1 MNLSKPAVI
10 GNRRQGC
17 KRRDNLTPRVAGFAG
32 YRHSAGQLTAVRM
45 RRCPAC
51 RRRLGMSFIF
61 EMKHITR
68 FLCTRCW
75 ATIHLGP
82 VEFATYTVAGGVLGI
97 IAIAGI
103 ALAGHSRLPD
113 LGGAWGFIVC
123 PAALAGRFLPK
134 LVVEDPP
141 LA

>member
-1 MNLSKPAVI
+1 
-10 GNRRQGC
+10 
-17 KRRDNLTPRVAGFAG
+17 
-32 YRHSAGQLTAVRM
+32 
-45 RRCPAC
+45 
-51 RRRLGMSFIF
+51 MSFIF

-75 ATIHLGP
+75 ATIHLDP
-82 VEFATYTVAGGVLGI
+82 VEFVTYPVAGGVLG
-97 IAIAGI
+97 ALLVAGI
-103 ALAGHSRLPD
+103 ALAGQLRLTD